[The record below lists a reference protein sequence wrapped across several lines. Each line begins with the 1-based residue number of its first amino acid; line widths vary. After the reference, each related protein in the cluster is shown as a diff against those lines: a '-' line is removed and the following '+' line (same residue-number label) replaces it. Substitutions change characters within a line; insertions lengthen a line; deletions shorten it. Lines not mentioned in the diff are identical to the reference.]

1 MRIISR
7 QDCIYSQKVSTSNV
21 IGLPITNFLRKLLV
35 GNIPIPLKAA
45 AVGGRFLNPAL
56 PSAVLPS
63 EAKLPQYTIG
73 VRVSRFATSY
83 LIFVLSTFLPHQK
96 TAFYAPPVN
105 RFFHKEKR
113 HFN

>member
-1 MRIISR
+1 MPPLFSHNILYTDMRTKTR
-7 QDCIYSQKVSTSNV
+7 KDCLCLQKVSASNV

-45 AVGGRFLNPAL
+45 AFGGRFLNPAL

-83 LIFVLSTFLPHQK
+83 LIFVLSTFLPYLK
-96 TAFYAPPVN
+96 NVTN
-105 RFFHKEKR
+105 
-113 HFN
+113 